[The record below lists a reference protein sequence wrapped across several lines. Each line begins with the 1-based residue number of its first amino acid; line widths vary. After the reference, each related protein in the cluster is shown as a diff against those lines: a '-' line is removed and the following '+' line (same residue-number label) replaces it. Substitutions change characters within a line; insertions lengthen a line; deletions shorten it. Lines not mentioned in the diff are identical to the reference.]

1 MPVNPEL
8 YFDWAATAIPDQD
21 ILEAALKESLESW
34 ANPSSVH
41 AAGKEARA
49 ALEKARSD
57 CADVLGV
64 GAKQLVFT
72 SGGTESDHIPLLAIL
87 NRPEKGNVAVS
98 SIEHPALREMAE
110 ELKKVGIEPRLIP
123 ADKNGFITPD
133 AVLQTVDAKTLFV
146 SVMAVNNETGA
157 IQPIQKIAAALEE
170 TYKGKRKPRFH
181 VDCVQALGKVPID
194 FLNEPGVDSAAFSA
208 HKICGPRGIGL
219 LYLKKE
225 EEIFLRGGGQEGG
238 VRSGTEN
245 LFGAIAFA
253 KCLER
258 HAISVGK
265 TESAARF
272 EEQKEWTASFIRGLL
287 SIKGAAIIPEA
298 RGVLS
303 QEGASGADDN
313 SGGAFGANDNSGDN
327 FSPWVV
333 QASFNKI
340 PGQVM
345 LRALDAK
352 GICVS
357 TGSACSS
364 KKASRPI
371 LEAMGVPAAQRETSV
386 RFSFGPK
393 TTKAGMQALLDAVKE
408 VCAVF
413 V

>member
-21 ILEAALKESLESW
+21 ILEAALKESLAAW

-57 CADVLGV
+57 CAAVLGV
-64 GAKQLVFT
+64 QSKQLVFT

-110 ELKKVGIEPRLIP
+110 ELKKVGIECRLIP
-123 ADKNGFITPD
+123 SDKNGFVTPE

-157 IQPIQKIAAALEE
+157 VQPIQKIAAALEQA
-170 TYKGKRKPRFH
+170 YKGKRKPRFH

-194 FLNEPGVDSAAFSA
+194 FLNEPGLDSAAFSA
-208 HKICGPRGIGL
+208 HKICGPRGIGI

-245 LFGAIAFA
+245 LFGALAFA

-258 HAISVGK
+258 HAITAPIAETKNGGK
-265 TESAARF
+265 TKSAARF
-272 EEQKEWTASFIRGLL
+272 EKQKEWTASFIRGLL
-287 SIKGAAIIPEA
+287 SIKGCEIIPKA
-298 RGVLS
+298 RGVLG
-303 QEGASGADDN
+303 QEATFGAS
-313 SGGAFGANDNSGDN
+313 DN

-393 TTKAGMQALLDAVKE
+393 TTQAGMQALLDAVKE
-408 VCAVF
+408 VCAAF
-413 V
+413 N

>member
-21 ILEAALKESLESW
+21 ILEAALKESLAAW

-57 CADVLGV
+57 CAAVFGV
-64 GAKQLVFT
+64 QAKQIIFT

-98 SIEHPALREMAE
+98 AIEHPALREMAE
-110 ELKKVGIEPRLIP
+110 ELKKVGIECRLIP
-123 ADKNGFITPD
+123 SDKNGFVTPE

-157 IQPIQKIAAALEE
+157 VQPIQKIAAALEE
-170 TYKGKRKPRFH
+170 QYKGKRKPRFH
-181 VDCVQALGKVPID
+181 VDCVQALGKIPID
-194 FLNEPGVDSAAFSA
+194 FLNEPGLDSAAFSA
-208 HKICGPRGIGL
+208 HKICGPRGIGI

-258 HAISVGK
+258 HAITAPVAETKNGGK
-265 TESAARF
+265 TKSAARL
-272 EEQKEWTASFIRGLL
+272 EEQKEWTSSFIRGLL
-287 SIKGAAIIPEA
+287 SIKGCEIIPKA

-303 QEGASGADDN
+303 QEATFGAS
-313 SGGAFGANDNSGDN
+313 DN

-393 TTKAGMQALLDAVKE
+393 TTQAGMQALLDAVKE
-408 VCAVF
+408 VCAAF
-413 V
+413 N